1 MIPASGAG
9 GSAPGESKMEAAPLN
24 ARLKR
29 KLADL
34 GKALSEA
41 ISESSAASRH
51 LAELRD
57 EGFSVYLLL
66 ESDGER
72 GERTETA
79 SGRRSGALSAR
90 TRGERGGAERGERG
104 APGGHA
110 ARQLA
115 AQRQLTGRSHPPGDR
130 QLPAAASAEPQPT
143 FLIDGRDLAFL
154 RSVGIDPT
162 RPARRKRSSG

>member
-1 MIPASGAG
+1 
-9 GSAPGESKMEAAPLN
+9 MEAAPLN

-41 ISESSAASRH
+41 ISESSVASRH
-51 LAELRD
+51 LADLRE

-66 ESDGER
+66 EGDGER
-72 GERTETA
+72 GERSESA
-79 SGRRSGALSAR
+79 SGRRGGALSAR
-90 TRGERGGAERGERG
+90 PRGERGGQGD
-104 APGGHA
+104 A

-130 QLPAAASAEPQPT
+130 QLPAASAAGPEPT

-162 RPARRKRSSG
+162 RPARRKKS

>member
-1 MIPASGAG
+1 
-9 GSAPGESKMEAAPLN
+9 MEAEPLN

-41 ISESSAASRH
+41 IAESSTASRR

-57 EGFSVYLLL
+57 EGYAVYLLL

-72 GERTETA
+72 SER
-79 SGRRSGALSAR
+79 GPG
-90 TRGERGGAERGERG
+90 RGGAL
-104 APGGHA
+104 A
-110 ARQLA
+110 ARPRADQGPAERQLA
-115 AQRQLTGRSHPPGDR
+115 GQRRLTGRSEAPSDR
-130 QLPAAASAEPQPT
+130 RLAASSAVPEPD

-162 RPARRKRSSG
+162 RSPRRKKGSGRES

>member
-1 MIPASGAG
+1 
-9 GSAPGESKMEAAPLN
+9 MEAAPLN

-41 ISESSAASRH
+41 ISESSLASRH
-51 LAELRD
+51 LAELRQ
-57 EGFSVYLLL
+57 EGYSVYLLL

-72 GERTETA
+72 GEGAQAAE
-79 SGRRSGALSAR
+79 GRRSGALSAR
-90 TRGERGGAERGERG
+90 SRGERDEAGD
-104 APGGHA
+104 A
-110 ARQLA
+110 ARQHA

-130 QLPAAASAEPQPT
+130 QLPASTAEPDPT

-162 RPARRKRSSG
+162 RPARRRKS

>member
-1 MIPASGAG
+1 
-9 GSAPGESKMEAAPLN
+9 MEAAPLN

-41 ISESSAASRH
+41 ISESSVASRH
-51 LAELRD
+51 LAELRV
-57 EGFSVYLLL
+57 EGYSVYLLL

-72 GERTETA
+72 REGA
-79 SGRRSGALSAR
+79 QAAVGRRSGALSAR
-90 TRGERGGAERGERG
+90 SRGERDEAGD
-104 APGGHA
+104 A

-130 QLPAAASAEPQPT
+130 QLPASTAAEPDPT

-162 RPARRKRSSG
+162 RPARRRKG